1 MYVEDAYNSN
11 AVAGLGGITFASN
24 AKKGEQEENSLL
36 KLFGGNDS
44 IIISEAARE
53 RLAASK
59 AENEKDSSG
68 AGGEENTSAEGP
80 GGGSGV
86 GGSSPADQIEELEKQ
101 LKKLQA
107 ELVEV
112 TSNESLQP
120 AEKEARVGALQS
132 RISQISAQIATLKAE
147 QGKTA

>member
-11 AVAGLGGITFASN
+11 AVAGLGGITSASN

-44 IIISEAARE
+44 ITISEAARE

-59 AENEKDSSG
+59 AENEEDSSG
-68 AGGEENTSAEGP
+68 AGDEENASAEGS

-86 GGSSPADQIEELEKQ
+86 GGSSSADQLEELEKQ

-112 TSNESLQP
+112 AGNESLRP
-120 AEKEARVGALQS
+120 AEKEARTGALQGQ
-132 RISQISAQIATLKAE
+132 ISQVGAQIAAMKAE
-147 QGKTA
+147 QSKAA